1 MARKIL
7 EKFVKCDGCN
17 KKYTVN
23 YKSEQNSVKTTC
35 TYCGKENTHQVKPKN
50 TNNASNK
57 QSIRKR
63 R

>member
-23 YKSEQNSVKTTC
+23 YKSEQSSVKTTC
-35 TYCGKENTHQVKPKN
+35 PHCGKHNTYKVKK
-50 TNNASNK
+50 SV
-57 QSIRKR
+57 
-63 R
+63 